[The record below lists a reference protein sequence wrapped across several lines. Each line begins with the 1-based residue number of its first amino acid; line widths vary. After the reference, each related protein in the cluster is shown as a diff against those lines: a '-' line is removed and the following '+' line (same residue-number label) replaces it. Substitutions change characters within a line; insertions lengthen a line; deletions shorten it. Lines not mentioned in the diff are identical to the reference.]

1 MCVTVC
7 MWRSGP
13 LVRETQLPPY
23 TIWVLDVDLR
33 LPWLANKPPKLPCQ
47 RLFLLFVTVF
57 CFVLFFIFWQLSILC
72 YHRCVPLTH
81 PFHTL
86 LLAVTLCQALTICG
100 RVLFLREE
108 ISRFCLPMLVTK
120 MLESCGKA
128 ITAIDI
134 FHMGHV

>member
-7 MWRSGP
+7 LWRSGP
-13 LVRETQLPPY
+13 LVRESQLPLS

-33 LPWLANKPPKLPCQ
+33 LPWLANKPPQSPCQ
-47 RLFLLFVTVF
+47 HLFLLFVTVF
-57 CFVLFFIFWQLSILC
+57 CFVFFIFWQLSILC
-72 YHRCVPLTH
+72 YHRRVPLTH
-81 PFHTL
+81 PFHPQ
-86 LLAVTLCQALTICG
+86 LLAATLCQDLAMCG
-100 RVLFLREE
+100 PFLREE

-128 ITAIDI
+128 ITVIDV